1 MSAHD
6 AAQLDGE
13 PTMKRPRRTKRT
25 ILFTLLGIVVV
36 ALVAGILALVRPPA
50 TEAEGPTPLNLER
63 TQVVRGDLVET
74 VRVQGN
80 LGHGTPRD
88 MGTTL
93 EGIITSTG
101 APGTVVSVGDEL
113 FRIDDKPVVLMR
125 GKLPA
130 WRGFSEGMPDG
141 NDVLQLEQSLASLG
155 FFRLAPDTKFTPATK
170 TAVKYWQ
177 KSLGLNQNGTI
188 EHGRIVFSSKD
199 VRVQQAKA
207 KAGSAAGG
215 EIISVT
221 GVKKEVEVFL
231 DTSARSLAKKGAKV
245 SVSLP
250 GGATEPGTVSAVG
263 TPVEQEGSDGA
274 TRKIPVTVVL
284 GQEKAAADLQ
294 DVPVG
299 VQFTQVKAKNVVQ
312 VPVSALLAQPGGGFA
327 VEVTEGEGT
336 KLVPVKPGIFA
347 NGLVEVR
354 KGDLKAGDT
363 VVVAK

>member
-1 MSAHD
+1 MSAPE
-6 AAQLDGE
+6 ATRLDDE
-13 PTMKRPRRTKRT
+13 PAMKRPRRTKRAV
-25 ILFTLLGIVVV
+25 LLTVSGMVAV
-36 ALVAGILALVRPPA
+36 ALLFGILAMLRPPA
-50 TEAEGPTPLNLER
+50 TEAEGPTPLDLER

-88 MGTTL
+88 MGTAL
-93 EGIITSTG
+93 EGIVTSTG

-130 WRGFSEGMPDG
+130 WRAFSEGMTDG

-155 FFRLAPDTKFTPATK
+155 FFRLTPDARFTPVTK

-177 KSLGLNQNGTI
+177 KSLGLDQDGTI
-188 EHGRIVFSSKD
+188 EHGRIVFSPKD

-263 TPVEQEGSDGA
+263 TPVEQEGADGA
-274 TRKIPVTVVL
+274 TRKIPVTVVME
-284 GQEKAAADLQ
+284 QEKAAADLQ

-299 VQFTQVKAKNVVQ
+299 VQFTQVKAKKVVQ

-327 VEVTEGEGT
+327 VEVTEGELV

-347 NGLVEVR
+347 NGLVEVL
-354 KGDLKAGDT
+354 KGDLKAGDS